1 MAVMTRNALKLAS
14 MILAL
19 GAGVSTPAQTLPPSP
34 TTLCKMAP
42 AQIAQAASLKSGTPE
57 ARKALYNSKT
67 AVQLCEAGAKS
78 EAQKKFKVAYNALG
92 LDFAAALAQTTGQ
105 AN

>member
-1 MAVMTRNALKLAS
+1 MTRNTLKLS
-14 MILAL
+14 SIVLAL
-19 GAGVSTPAQTLPPSP
+19 SIGATISAQTSAPAP

-42 AQIAQAASLKSGTPE
+42 AQIAQAASLKPGTAE

-78 EAQKKFKVAYNALG
+78 EAQKKFKIAYAALG
-92 LDFAAALAQTTGQ
+92 MDFAAALAQTGGQ